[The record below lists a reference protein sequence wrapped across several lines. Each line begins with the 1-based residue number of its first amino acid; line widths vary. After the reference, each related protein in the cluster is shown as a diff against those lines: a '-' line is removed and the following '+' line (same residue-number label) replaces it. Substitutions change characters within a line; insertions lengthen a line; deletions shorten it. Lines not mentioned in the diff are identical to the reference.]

1 MGQTTNDGTN
11 ILKLD
16 MEHGGD
22 TQTIG
27 EVTNILKLGQPIW
40 MGLTFQNWDIQQGMW
55 LTFWN

>member
-11 ILKLD
+11 ILKL
-16 MEHGGD
+16 G
-22 TQTIG
+22 QTIG
-27 EVTNILKLGQPIW
+27 DVTNILKLGQPIW